1 MLENNQLELE
11 IWYMTIKI
19 STSMNSEERLS
30 KLEDRAEDIIL
41 NSTKNIIELEN
52 IEVSLGK
59 MEKNVKPNIGLIRV
73 PGKILWRTKKM

>member
-19 STSMNSEERLS
+19 STSMNTEERLS

-73 PGKILWRTKKM
+73 PGKILWRTKKI

>member
-11 IWYMTIKI
+11 IWYMTTKI

>member
-52 IEVSLGK
+52 IEVTLGK
-59 MEKNVKPNIGLIRV
+59 M
-73 PGKILWRTKKM
+73 